1 MFEFNIEHSKRML
14 DYTVIEYNALVSFW
28 YLDQQNRWPSE
39 RIPEN
44 LTKFKL
50 YAQTLVVAQYFL

>member
-1 MFEFNIEHSKRML
+1 ML